1 MMSAG
6 RETDRDESEDAQGSA
21 TFGKYQLFAK
31 LGSGGMAEVFLAV
44 ARGPMGFNKLTVIK
58 RLRSSVSDQ
67 SSVVDMFLNE
77 ARLAARL
84 THPNIVHTYEVGEH
98 QGVFF
103 IAMEYLEGQPLNR
116 VGHVNETKQ
125 QISPVMWAR
134 IIADALNGLHTAH
147 ELRDYDGTPIKIVH
161 RDISPQ
167 NIFLT
172 YTGETKIVDFGI
184 AKAVNTEQTE
194 AGVLKG
200 KVRYMA
206 PEQALGKAD
215 RRSDLFS
222 MGIVLWEML
231 AQKRL
236 FEDAPAKVLTDLVR
250 KDPVARLSSVCPHID
265 PALDEIV
272 AKALEKDPNKRYQTA
287 EEMREALEAYIL
299 GTGEVVREVTIE
311 RAMMAMFQ
319 ERKEAIARQVHTFM
333 TAALAS
339 DLSGIGSVSSQGIS
353 ESDLIGTGTHSQY
366 KRLSNVM
373 SNVSRVHS
381 ADSQLLVADVP
392 TLMETGTT
400 NSAAHLV
407 VTRWGK
413 VAFLAVGLLL
423 AGGVGLLALAIGGR
437 EMLRTSVVHEATPPP
452 QPPTAAP
459 KVSVPLALASE
470 PGGAVVDWNGV
481 PVGRTPA
488 RIDLPPGRQ
497 TLIVTKDGYVPAT
510 LVVELEAGSPD
521 IVRQVTLTPIPKA
534 TAVAA
539 STPPA
544 PMRARSNAVSR
555 SVSTGSAPTPAPA
568 TPLVTAA
575 QVPSSKVKV
584 LEDDD
589 PKTKVLE

>member
-6 RETDRDESEDAQGSA
+6 RETDSDDSEQGSA

-58 RLRSSVSDQ
+58 RLRASVSEQ
-67 SSVVDMFLNE
+67 GHVVDMFLNE

-84 THPNIVHTYEVGEH
+84 AHPNIVHTYEVGEH
-98 QGVFF
+98 EGTYF
-103 IAMEYLEGQPLNR
+103 IAMEYLEGQSLNR
-116 VGHVNETKQ
+116 VAHANEIHH
-125 QISPVMWAR
+125 QISSVMWAR
-134 IIADALNGLHTAH
+134 IIADALSGLHNAH
-147 ELRDYDGTPIKIVH
+147 ELRDYDGTPFDLVH

-206 PEQALGKAD
+206 PEQALGRVD

-231 AQKRL
+231 AQRRL
-236 FEDAPAKVLTDLVR
+236 FEEQPAKILTDLVR
-250 KDPVARLSSVCPHID
+250 RDPVMRLSSVCPDID
-265 PALDEIV
+265 PMLDGIV
-272 AKALEKDPNKRYQTA
+272 AKALEKDASKRYQTA
-287 EEMREALEAYIL
+287 AEMREALEAYIRR
-299 GTGEVVREVTIE
+299 TGEVIREVTIE

-319 ERKEAIARQVHTFM
+319 ERKEAIAKQVYTFM
-333 TAALAS
+333 AAVLPPDGDISSVATAHS
-339 DLSGIGSVSSQGIS
+339 ETDMGSP
-353 ESDLIGTGTHSQY
+353 GTHSQF
-366 KRLSNVM
+366 KRQSGVTRLHDGTPRTPVQEVTTMTDAGSKSSVEI
-373 SNVSRVHS
+373 SVSRGFR
-381 ADSQLLVADVP
+381 AALV
-392 TLMETGTT
+392 TI
-400 NSAAHLV
+400 
-407 VTRWGK
+407 
-413 VAFLAVGLLL
+413 GLLL
-423 AGGVGLLALAIGGR
+423 AACVGLLIVLVGGR
-437 EMLRTSVVHEATPPP
+437 EMLRTNNVVHEAPSPPP
-452 QPPTAAP
+452 QVQPAAQA
-459 KVSVPLALASE
+459 KVIVPVSLTTDPA
-470 PGGAVVDWNGV
+470 GAIVDWNGS

-510 LVVELEAGSPD
+510 LVVDLEAGASD
-521 IVRQVTLTPIPKA
+521 VTRQLTLVP
-534 TAVAA
+534 TAK
-539 STPPA
+539 PA
-544 PMRARSNAVSR
+544 PVVNNPAPVRARSAAR
-555 SVSTGSAPTPAPA
+555 QPANSGQ
-568 TPLVTAA
+568 VTASA
-575 QVPSSKVKV
+575 TAPPPPSATQIPSSKVKV